1 MGWLTSEQIAELG
14 FASVGKQV
22 LLSDKASFYGCD
34 RIHLGSHVRIDDF
47 CVLSAGIGGINLE
60 NHVHIAVYCSLIGGG
75 NIRIADYSGLSSRV
89 SIYSS
94 NDDYSGRFMS
104 GPAVPS
110 AYTQIIHKDVRLDK
124 HVIVGAGS
132 VILPGVHL
140 EQGVAIG
147 ALSLVRK
154 SCAEFGIYFGNPAK
168 RIAERKRDMLEL
180 ARQWRELSSSE
191 ES

>member
-1 MGWLTSEQIAELG
+1 MGWLTEQQIAELG
-14 FASVGKQV
+14 FKAVGTQV
-22 LLSDKASFYGCD
+22 QLSDKASYYGCSG
-34 RIHLGSHVRIDDF
+34 ISLGSHVRIDDF
-47 CVLSAGIGGINLE
+47 CVLSAGEGGIEIGNY
-60 NHVHIAVYCSLIGGG
+60 VHIAVYCSLIGAA
-75 NIRIADYSGLSSRV
+75 RISLADYSGLSSRV

-94 NDDYSGRFMS
+94 NDDYSGQFMTNPTLPS
-104 GPAVPS
+104 RYTRVTHKAV
-110 AYTQIIHKDVRLDK
+110 TLDQ